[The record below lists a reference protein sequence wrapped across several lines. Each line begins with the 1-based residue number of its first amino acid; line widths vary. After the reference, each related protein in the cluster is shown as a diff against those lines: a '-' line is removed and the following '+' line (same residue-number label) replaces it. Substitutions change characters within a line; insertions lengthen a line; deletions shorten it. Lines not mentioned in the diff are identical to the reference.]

1 MQYACVRIPCMRDAG
16 SDALTAA
23 TCPAN
28 VRGGNVDCDPATDL
42 LCQTSCTNSM
52 RVTCLCAGGNN
63 AQWTCTQ
70 PMDCQP

>member
-1 MQYACVRIPCMRDAG
+1 VAWPF
-16 SDALTAA
+16 
-23 TCPAN
+23 
-28 VRGGNVDCDPATDL
+28 RGGNVDCAPDTDL
-42 LCQTSCTNSM
+42 ICQTTCTNNT